1 MSLCV
6 LLNQSFIAQIQHP
19 IIQIIENPIAK
30 KASNQIN
37 SFLLLHLLTQFHLLF
52 E

>member
-30 KASNQIN
+30 KASNQFIYSASPIN
-37 SFLLLHLLTQFHLLF
+37 TIPLIV
-52 E
+52 